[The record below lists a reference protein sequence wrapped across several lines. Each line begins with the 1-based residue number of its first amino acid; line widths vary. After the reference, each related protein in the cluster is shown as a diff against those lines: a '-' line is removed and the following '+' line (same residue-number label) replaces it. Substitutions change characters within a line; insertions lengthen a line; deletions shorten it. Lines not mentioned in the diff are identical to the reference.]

1 MSALKILSA
10 AVLALFLA
18 QLTLGQNLTEAAKKE
33 KERRENLKGKSG
45 VVVTNSDLAGTKKKP
60 AVAANPQTP
69 TENEKPAATAAAKS
83 GEPAAGEANPSL
95 NLQTEAQKI
104 FDEKKYELE
113 GRLSKAKEL
122 VELLELKM
130 NALRQQF
137 YSFNSMTPKDQV
149 QRSISETYQKLQAA
163 QAEELKVKDELDKV
177 LAQGLKDKPPSA
189 AIK

>member
-10 AVLALFLA
+10 AALALFLA

-69 TENEKPAATAAAKS
+69 TESEKPAATAAAKS

-104 FDEKKYELE
+104 FDEKKSELE